1 MLLLKLLSNK
11 LINYICGQ
19 IFNSLSG
26 KAMTK
31 DLRLNNFPIS
41 FFSVIL
47 GLTGFSI
54 AFQKVEEIISL
65 PIHLSY
71 YFLWFAVAL
80 FIILSLIYLIK
91 IIKLPNEVKM
101 EFNHPIKLNFFPT
114 FPISF
119 LLLSIAFLE
128 VDKDISKYLWFTGVI
143 LLFLVTIKILSIWME
158 KDKFQI
164 THMSP
169 AWFIP
174 PVGSIVIPIAGVV
187 HYPSELLWFFFS
199 IGIMFWLIL
208 LIIFFNRIIF
218 HNPLPSKLIPTL
230 FILIAP
236 PAIGFI
242 SYVRLIGEID
252 AFAKILYYFALFLT
266 ILLFSQFKMFK
277 KIEFFLSWW
286 AYSFPLSAISIA
298 SFLMF
303 HKTQIVAFKFIG
315 LAIFAFLVG
324 LIFYLLVK
332 TVQSISKK
340 QICIDE

>member
-1 MLLLKLLSNK
+1 
-11 LINYICGQ
+11 
-19 IFNSLSG
+19 
-26 KAMTK
+26 MTK

-41 FFSVIL
+41 FFSIIL

-54 AFQKVEEIISL
+54 AFQKVEEIIQL
-65 PIHLSY
+65 PFHLSGFFVWFTVAVF
-71 YFLWFAVAL
+71 FLLTVV
-80 FIILSLIYLIK
+80 YLYK
-91 IIKLPNEVKM
+91 FIKLPQEVKN

-119 LLLSIAFLE
+119 LLLSIAFLG
-128 VDKDISKYLWFTGVI
+128 VDNDISKYMWFTGVI
-143 LLFLVTIKILSIWME
+143 TLFFVTVKILSIWME

-174 PVGSIVIPIAGVV
+174 PVGSMVVPVSGVS
-187 HYPSELLWFFFS
+187 HYSHEPLWFFFS
-199 IGIMFWLIL
+199 LGLMFWVIL

-218 HNPLPSKLIPTL
+218 HNPLPNKLLPTL

-242 SYVRLIGEID
+242 SYVKLTGEVNE
-252 AFAKILYYFALFLT
+252 FARILYYFALFLT
-266 ILLFSQFKMFK
+266 ILLFSQYKMFK

-298 SFLMF
+298 SILMY
-303 HKTQIVAFKFIG
+303 HKTGLIEFKIIG
-315 LAIFAFLVG
+315 LLLFAFLFWLV
-324 LIFYLLVK
+324 LYLLFK
-332 TVQSISKK
+332 TFKSIANKE
-340 QICIDE
+340 ICVEEE

>member
-1 MLLLKLLSNK
+1 
-11 LINYICGQ
+11 
-19 IFNSLSG
+19 
-26 KAMTK
+26 MTK
-31 DLRLNNFPIS
+31 DLRLNNFPVS

-54 AFQKVEEIISL
+54 AFQKVEEIVSL
-65 PIHLSY
+65 PTHFSN
-71 YFLWFAVAL
+71 YFLWLTVGI
-80 FIILSLIYLIK
+80 FIILSVMYLVK
-91 IIKLPNEVKM
+91 FIKLPKEVKD

-119 LLLSIAFLE
+119 LLLSIAFLQ
-128 VDKDISKYLWFTGVI
+128 VDKEISKYLWFAGVI
-143 LLFLVTIKILSIWME
+143 ILFFVTIKILSIWME

-174 PVGSIVIPIAGVV
+174 PVGSIVIPVAGVI

-199 IGIMFWLIL
+199 LGIMFWLIL

-218 HNPLPSKLIPTL
+218 HNPLPNKLLPTL

-242 SYVRLIGEID
+242 SYVRLTGEID
-252 AFAKILYYFALFLT
+252 VFAKVLYYFALFLT

-303 HKTQIVAFKFIG
+303 HKTHIVEFKFIG

-324 LIFYLLVK
+324 LIFYLLFK
-332 TVQSISKK
+332 TIQSISKK
-340 QICIDE
+340 EICVDED

>member
-1 MLLLKLLSNK
+1 
-11 LINYICGQ
+11 
-19 IFNSLSG
+19 
-26 KAMTK
+26 MTK

-54 AFQKVEEIISL
+54 AFQKVEEIVSL
-65 PIHLSY
+65 PVHIST
-71 YFLWFAVAL
+71 YFLWL
-80 FIILSLIYLIK
+80 TISIFILLSFIYFIK
-91 IIKLPNEVKM
+91 FIKLPKEVKA

-128 VDKDISKYLWFTGVI
+128 IDKEISKYMWIIGVTI
-143 LLFLVTIKILSIWME
+143 LFFVTIKILSIWME

-164 THMSP
+164 NHISP

-174 PVGSIVIPIAGVV
+174 PVGSIVIPVSGIV

-199 IGIMFWLIL
+199 LGIMFWFIL
-208 LIIFFNRIIF
+208 LIIVFNRIIF
-218 HNPLPSKLIPTL
+218 HNPLPNKLLPTL

-303 HKTQIVAFKFIG
+303 HKVHIVEFKFIG
-315 LAIFAFLVG
+315 LAIFMILLV
-324 LIFYLLVK
+324 LIFYLLFK
-332 TVQSISKK
+332 TIQSISKK
-340 QICIDE
+340 GICIDED

>member
-1 MLLLKLLSNK
+1 M
-11 LINYICGQ
+11 I
-19 IFNSLSG
+19 
-26 KAMTK
+26 K
-31 DLRLNNFPIS
+31 DFRLNNFPIS

-54 AFQKVEEIISL
+54 AFQKVEEIIEL
-65 PIHLSY
+65 PFHLSH
-71 YFLWFAVAL
+71 YFLWFTVAIFLLLTSVYL
-80 FIILSLIYLIK
+80 FK
-91 IIKLPNEVKM
+91 FIKLPKEVKN

-128 VDKDISKYLWFTGVI
+128 VDKDISKYMWFTGVVT
-143 LLFLVTIKILSIWME
+143 LFFVTVKILSIWME

-174 PVGSIVIPIAGVV
+174 PVGSMVVPVAGVS
-187 HYPSELLWFFFS
+187 HFPQEALWFFFS
-199 IGIMFWLIL
+199 LGIIFWLIL

-218 HNPLPSKLIPTL
+218 HNPLPNKLLPTL

-242 SYVRLIGEID
+242 SYVKLTGEVNE
-252 AFAKILYYFALFLT
+252 FARILYYFALFLT
-266 ILLFSQFKMFK
+266 ILLFSQYKMFK

-286 AYSFPLSAISIA
+286 AYSFPISAISIA
-298 SFLMF
+298 SILMY
-303 HKTQIVAFKFIG
+303 HKTRLVEFKFIG
-315 LAIFAFLVG
+315 LLLFVFLFG
-324 LIFYLLVK
+324 LVLYLLFK
-332 TVQSISKK
+332 TFKSIANKE
-340 QICIDE
+340 ICVEEE